1 VASLPGS
8 RRYILWNNTN
18 VGVESMA
25 FGPAGMGYDRAI
37 TIFSPDGKLYQVEY
51 ASVAVRQG
59 WTVIG
64 LRGKDSG
71 VLISEKRQQFSLMD
85 LRALEKIFIIDTHVG
100 ASFAGLGADGRV
112 LIDYARRIA
121 ANHRFLYDEPI
132 DLETLVRNV
141 GDLKQVF
148 TQQGGVRPFGVS
160 LVFVGGD
167 RKGVH
172 VYRTEPNGLYFQ
184 YFAVAVGSGE
194 QVVHE
199 FLEKNYRRDLSLED
213 LILLGLK
220 ALGASS
226 EQPLTVD
233 RLEIGYIREDEKVF
247 RKMGEDEIRDYLSK
261 LGVFR

>member
-1 VASLPGS
+1 
-8 RRYILWNNTN
+8 
-18 VGVESMA
+18 MA

-85 LRALEKIFIIDTHVG
+85 LKSLEKIFIIDTHVG

-112 LIDYARRIA
+112 LVDYARRIA

-132 DLETLVRNV
+132 DLETLVRSV
-141 GDLKQVF
+141 GDLKQIF

-160 LVFVGGD
+160 LIFVGHD
-167 RKGVH
+167 RKGIH

-184 YFAVAVGSGE
+184 YLAVAVGSGE

-199 FLEKNYRRDLSLED
+199 FLEKNYKRDLGLED
-213 LILLGLK
+213 LVLLGLR
-220 ALGASS
+220 AMSTAS
-226 EQPLTVD
+226 EQPLTVE
-233 RLEIGYIREDEKVF
+233 RLEIGYITESEKIF
-247 RKMGEDEIRDYLSK
+247 RKMSDDEIRGYLSK
-261 LGVFR
+261 LGVTS

>member
-1 VASLPGS
+1 
-8 RRYILWNNTN
+8 
-18 VGVESMA
+18 MA

-85 LRALEKIFIIDTHVG
+85 LKSLEKIFIIDAHVG

-112 LIDYARRIA
+112 LVDYARRVA

-132 DLETLVRNV
+132 DLETLVRSV
-141 GDLKQVF
+141 GDLKQIF

-160 LVFVGGD
+160 LIFVGYD
-167 RKGVH
+167 RKGIH

-184 YFAVAVGSGE
+184 YLAVAVGSGE

-199 FLEKNYRRDLSLED
+199 FLEKNYKRDLGLED
-213 LILLGLK
+213 LVLLGLR
-220 ALGASS
+220 AMSAAS
-226 EQPLTVD
+226 EQPLTVE
-233 RLEIGYIREDEKVF
+233 RLEIGYITESEKIF
-247 RKMGEDEIRDYLSK
+247 RKMSDDEIRGYLSK
-261 LGVFR
+261 LGVTS

>member
-1 VASLPGS
+1 
-8 RRYILWNNTN
+8 
-18 VGVESMA
+18 
-25 FGPAGMGYDRAI
+25 MGYDRAI

-85 LRALEKIFIIDTHVG
+85 LRALEKIFIVDTHVG

-112 LIDYARRIA
+112 LIDYARRVA

-132 DLETLVRNV
+132 DLESLVRTI
-141 GDLKQVF
+141 GDLKQIF

-160 LVFVGGD
+160 LIFVGGD
-167 RKGVH
+167 RRGIH

-199 FLEKNYRRDLSLED
+199 YLEKNYKKDLSLED
-213 LILLGLK
+213 LVLLGLR
-220 ALGASS
+220 ALKSSS
-226 EQPLTVD
+226 EQPLASD
-233 RLEIGYIREDEKVF
+233 RLEIGYIVESEKVF
-247 RKMGEDEIRDYLSK
+247 RKMDENEIAGYLSK
-261 LGVFR
+261 LGVSP

>member
-1 VASLPGS
+1 
-8 RRYILWNNTN
+8 
-18 VGVESMA
+18 
-25 FGPAGMGYDRAI
+25 MGYDRAI

-64 LRGKDSG
+64 LRGRDSG

-85 LRALEKIFIIDTHVG
+85 LKSLEKIFVIDMHVG

-132 DLETLVRNV
+132 DLETLVRHV
-141 GDLKQVF
+141 GDLKQIF

-160 LVFVGGD
+160 LIFVGYD
-167 RKGVH
+167 RKGIH

-184 YFAVAVGSGE
+184 YLAVAVGSGE

-199 FLEKNYRRDLSLED
+199 FLEKNYRRDLGLED
-213 LILLGLK
+213 LVLFGLR
-220 ALGASS
+220 AMSTAS
-226 EQPLTVD
+226 EQRLTVD
-233 RLEIGYIREDEKVF
+233 RLEIGYITEGEKVF
-247 RKMGEDEIRDYLSK
+247 RKMSDDEIKGYLSK
-261 LGVFR
+261 LGVTA

>member
-1 VASLPGS
+1 
-8 RRYILWNNTN
+8 
-18 VGVESMA
+18 
-25 FGPAGMGYDRAI
+25 
-37 TIFSPDGKLYQVEY
+37 EY

-85 LRALEKIFIIDTHVG
+85 LRALEKIFIVDTHVG

-112 LIDYARRIA
+112 LIDYARRVA

-132 DLETLVRNV
+132 DLESLVRTI
-141 GDLKQVF
+141 GDLKQIF

-160 LVFVGGD
+160 LIFVGGD
-167 RKGVH
+167 RRGIH

-199 FLEKNYRRDLSLED
+199 YLEKNYKKDLSLED
-213 LILLGLK
+213 LVLLGLR
-220 ALGASS
+220 ALKSSS
-226 EQPLTVD
+226 EQPLASD
-233 RLEIGYIREDEKVF
+233 RLEIGYIVESEKVF
-247 RKMGEDEIRDYLSK
+247 RKMGENEIAGYLSK
-261 LGVFR
+261 LGVSP

>member
-1 VASLPGS
+1 
-8 RRYILWNNTN
+8 
-18 VGVESMA
+18 MA

-85 LRALEKIFIIDTHVG
+85 LRALEKIFIVDTHVG

-112 LIDYARRIA
+112 LIDYARRVA

-132 DLETLVRNV
+132 DLETLVRTI
-141 GDLKQVF
+141 GDLKQIF

-160 LVFVGGD
+160 LIFVGAD
-167 RKGVH
+167 RKGIH

-199 FLEKNYRRDLSLED
+199 YLEKNYRKDLSLED

-220 ALGASS
+220 ALKGSS
-226 EQPLTVD
+226 EQPLTPERV
-233 RLEIGYIREDEKVF
+233 EIGYVLESDKTF
-247 RKMGEDEIRDYLSK
+247 RKLSEDEIAGYLSK
-261 LGVFR
+261 LGVSP